1 MKRSQLRNK
10 GSKTRNA
17 TDISNYNKQRN
28 YVVKLNH
35 QCKKDHFNRLNPE
48 RGFQTKILLE
58 NLKLH

>member
-10 GSKTRNA
+10 GSKTRNT